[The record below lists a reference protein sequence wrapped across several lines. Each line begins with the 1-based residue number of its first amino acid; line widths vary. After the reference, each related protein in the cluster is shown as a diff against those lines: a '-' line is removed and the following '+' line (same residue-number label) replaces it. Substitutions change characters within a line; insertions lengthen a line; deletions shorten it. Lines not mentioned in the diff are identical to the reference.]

1 MLSYALCSTYVPQI
15 ESLPREILLI
25 LDDYLGDKK
34 LEIYLRLTELSLTDV
49 QMTYFTYGSISSS
62 SLTVEEIKRRNKNI
76 NVREQFLEYILEN
89 LKQLSLMYKVV
100 QIFYRPNKKY
110 QCEMEQ
116 KHRVE
121 TILNDTDGRSHSL
134 YLTGCMADDRKYR
147 YQVVDDYTH
156 YTGYVSREEMM
167 LTFLA
172 CQYDFNWKLY
182 IFRTDMNVLE
192 NKIRVTF
199 KVKEYSPQKKE
210 MMSYRVLKNTYY
222 TSEDLKWV

>member
-49 QMTYFTYGSISSS
+49 QMTYFTHGSISSS
-62 SLTVEEIKRRNKNI
+62 SLTVEDIKRRNKNI

-100 QIFYRPNKKY
+100 QIFYRPSKKD

-134 YLTGCMADDRKYR
+134 YLTGCMAYDRKYR

-182 IFRTDMNVLE
+182 IFRTDTNVLE

-199 KVKEYSPQKKE
+199 KVKEYSPKKKE

-222 TSEDLKWV
+222 TSEDLK

>member
-1 MLSYALCSTYVPQI
+1 
-15 ESLPREILLI
+15 
-25 LDDYLGDKK
+25 
-34 LEIYLRLTELSLTDV
+34 
-49 QMTYFTYGSISSS
+49 
-62 SLTVEEIKRRNKNI
+62 
-76 NVREQFLEYILEN
+76 
-89 LKQLSLMYKVV
+89 
-100 QIFYRPNKKY
+100 
-110 QCEMEQ
+110 
-116 KHRVE
+116 
-121 TILNDTDGRSHSL
+121 
-134 YLTGCMADDRKYR
+134 MAYDRKYR

-182 IFRTDMNVLE
+182 IFRTDTNVLE

-199 KVKEYSPQKKE
+199 KVKEYSPKKKE